1 MQISKDVVK
10 ALTPEAKKLA
20 AMAKVKLAKLA
31 HQAAVMKAQ
40 EVKEANI
47 KAAAIKAAKTEE
59 EVQVSSPGVKQ
70 AMQISKDVVKAL
82 TPEAKKLAAMAKPR
96 VKQAMQISKDVVK
109 ALTPEAK

>member
-31 HQAAVMKAQ
+31 HQAAAVMKVQ

-82 TPEAKKLAAMAKPR
+82 TPEAKKLAAMAK
-96 VKQAMQISKDVVK
+96 VK
-109 ALTPEAK
+109 LAKLAH